1 MGYDALLN
9 TTQSSPLRNF
19 CAIRKEAE
27 IKEREKRE
35 EILRKLLTLYNSE
48 EFEES
53 RKEDYATL
61 LKQLPKLIN
70 EFIDDVQDSFFRHN
84 TDKKSSPDIEY
95 KMIMR
100 IKSLKELHEMLN
112 MKNLEIEKKPPAN
125 QVNNSKPTQETKT
138 DAIKGLPPRAED
150 NFRPKPV
157 EPESTYYENHD
168 IANVKIYNKEERR
181 TIKEFRLLLLA
192 EENIDKK
199 ADEEN
204 IKKLREY
211 YSDIITFFE
220 KKLNEAD
227 QELERNTIY
236 NGMIS
241 INNLVNRVLYKQDE
255 LEQKIEGGENQREK
269 SDHKELNSSGQDKPQ
284 NNPKS
289 TLVKQVTGDTN
300 TSPPNSVWV

>member
-1 MGYDALLN
+1 MTYDALLN
-9 TTQSSPLRNF
+9 KTQSSPLRNF
-19 CAIRKEAE
+19 FAIRKEAE
-27 IKEREKRE
+27 IKERE

-48 EFEES
+48 EFEEN

-70 EFIDDVQDSFFRHN
+70 EFIDDIQDSFFRHN

-100 IKSLKELHEMLN
+100 IKSLKELHEILN
-112 MKNLEIEKKPPAN
+112 MNNLKIEKKPPAN

-157 EPESTYYENHD
+157 EPESTLCKNHD
-168 IANVKIYNKEERR
+168 ITDVKIYNKDERR
-181 TIKEFRLLLLA
+181 TIKEFRLQLLA

-204 IKKLREY
+204 IKKLHKR
-211 YSDIITFFE
+211 YSDIKKIFQ

-241 INNLVNRVLYKQDE
+241 TQNWANRVLYKQDE

-269 SDHKELNSSGQDKPQ
+269 SDHKELNSSGQDNPQ
-284 NNPKS
+284 NHPQLTKVEKAS
-289 TLVKQVTGDTN
+289 EAIT
-300 TSPPNSVWV
+300 PPLSFWV

>member
-1 MGYDALLN
+1 MIYYALLN

-53 RKEDYATL
+53 RKEDYANL

-70 EFIDDVQDSFFRHN
+70 EFIDDIQDSFFRHN

-157 EPESTYYENHD
+157 ESESTLCKNHD
-168 IANVKIYNKEERR
+168 ITDNPKYIIRD
-181 TIKEFRLLLLA
+181 FRLQLLA

-204 IKKLREY
+204 IKKLRKLY
-211 YSDIITFFE
+211 YYIMEIFE

-227 QELERNTIY
+227 QELARNTIF
-236 NGMIS
+236 NEMIS
-241 INNLVNRVLYKQDE
+241 TQNWANRVLYKQDE
-255 LEQKIEGGENQREK
+255 LEQEIEGGENQREK
-269 SDHKELNSSGQDKPQ
+269 SDHKELNSSGQYKPQ